1 MKNRI
6 YRNQE
11 NRVLGG
17 VCAGLGEFLGI
28 DPIFIRIFFVFWVI
42 LGELAV
48 LAYLVLWLVIP
59 PKSADEEGY
68 PKDFRTRFRMIVQ
81 EIGDAARQPSAEL
94 ITYTGAGLIAWG
106 VFQLLRRLGAGW
118 FIWDYK
124 YYLWPV
130 LLIIAG
136 AFVLYRSIRNRS

>member
-1 MKNRI
+1 MKNRL

-11 NRVLGG
+11 NRVMGG

-28 DPIFIRIFFVFWVI
+28 DPIFIRIFFVIWVI

-48 LAYLVLWLVIP
+48 LVYLVLWLVIP
-59 PKSADEEGY
+59 PKSAGEEGY
-68 PKDFRTRFRMIVQ
+68 PRDLGARFRMIGQ
-81 EIGDAARQPSAEL
+81 EIGDVARQPSAEL
-94 ITYTGAGLIAWG
+94 ITYAGAGLIAWG
-106 VFQLLRRLGAGW
+106 VFQLLRRIGIGW
-118 FIWDYK
+118 FIWDYN

-136 AFVLYRSIRNRS
+136 AFVLYRSFRDRN

>member
-17 VCAGLGEFLGI
+17 VCAGLGEFLEI

-48 LAYLVLWLVIP
+48 LA
-59 PKSADEEGY
+59 
-68 PKDFRTRFRMIVQ
+68 
-81 EIGDAARQPSAEL
+81 
-94 ITYTGAGLIAWG
+94 
-106 VFQLLRRLGAGW
+106 
-118 FIWDYK
+118 
-124 YYLWPV
+124 
-130 LLIIAG
+130 
-136 AFVLYRSIRNRS
+136 

>member
-1 MKNRI
+1 
-6 YRNQE
+6 
-11 NRVLGG
+11 
-17 VCAGLGEFLGI
+17 
-28 DPIFIRIFFVFWVI
+28 
-42 LGELAV
+42 
-48 LAYLVLWLVIP
+48 
-59 PKSADEEGY
+59 
-68 PKDFRTRFRMIVQ
+68 MIVQ

-106 VFQLLRRLGAGW
+106 VFQLLRRLGGGW

-136 AFVLYRSIRNRS
+136 AFVLYRSIRDRS